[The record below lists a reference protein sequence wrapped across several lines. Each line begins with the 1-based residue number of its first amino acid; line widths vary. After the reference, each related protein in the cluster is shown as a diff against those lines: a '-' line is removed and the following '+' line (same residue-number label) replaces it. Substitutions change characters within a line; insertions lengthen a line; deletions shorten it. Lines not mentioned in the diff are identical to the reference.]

1 MEQRR
6 KILVP
11 VQFEGNA
18 LPTSEELAAI
28 FVGSVNVDTEE
39 FDIVAANES
48 DIEDS
53 EKEEWILSDD
63 N

>member
-11 VQFEGNA
+11 VQFAGNA

-53 EKEEWILSDD
+53 EKEE
-63 N
+63 